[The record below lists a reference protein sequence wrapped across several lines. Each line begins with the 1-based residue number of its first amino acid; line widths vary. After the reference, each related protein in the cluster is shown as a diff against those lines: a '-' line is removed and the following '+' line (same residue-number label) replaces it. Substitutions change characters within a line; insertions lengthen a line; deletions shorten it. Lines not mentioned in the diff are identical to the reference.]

1 MNAEEIERIVAKVLE
16 QLQPAAARRASVSA
30 APAAKTVASSTAK
43 ELDLVT
49 ISEAVI
55 TGPLLLERVG
65 SKRTVRIPR
74 HAVLTPSARDVL
86 RTKNI
91 ECVRESGKDASV
103 SAPRWLALVSHSSSL
118 VTSALD
124 QTKDKSGW
132 ERRISGTA
140 TESAQ
145 QAISAICRG
154 EAEGVMA
161 VTSEPELFACLT
173 NRNAQVLA
181 AVIHDARTL
190 TALKQ
195 TFQPNVLAVN
205 PAGKSLMELR
215 NLFRAVV

>member
-30 APAAKTVASSTAK
+30 APAAKAVVSSTPK
-43 ELDLVT
+43 ELDVVA
-49 ISEAVI
+49 IPEAVI

-86 RTKNI
+86 RTKSI
-91 ECVRESGKDASV
+91 ECLRESAKETSGT
-103 SAPRWLALVSHSSSL
+103 APRWLALVSHSSSL
-118 VTSALD
+118 VTSALE
-124 QTKDKSGW
+124 QVKENSGW
-132 ERRISGTA
+132 ERRISGT
-140 TESAQ
+140 TIESAQ

-154 EAEGVMA
+154 EAEGVVA

-173 NRNAQVLA
+173 NRHAQVRA
-181 AVIHDARTL
+181 AVVHEARSL
-190 TALKQ
+190 SALRQ

-215 NLFRAVV
+215 NLFRSLS